1 MSTSLQIPPARQIG
15 AYAPQPFDQ
24 FDERPRDE
32 FSSFWGVLRRR
43 RRTLLA
49 LFVSFFVVVMLVT
62 LLAPKTYVTTTK
74 LIAGDVNAAGNYGS
88 TNVNSGLPVL
98 NALMGQA
105 NGRSPETYV
114 ELMQETPIA
123 QRVISDLGLKTS
135 PSKLLSAIKA
145 KPVTNTSV
153 IELDV
158 SWKDAHTSAAIANDF
173 ASVFVNR
180 ERELISGQADA
191 ALGFLAS
198 ALPKAEAAQGD
209 AETALAQYEATHPTA
224 YANSQDQQ
232 GTNSSTVASIA
243 TKIGQ
248 LQVDQGQAAATL
260 GEVTSQMGSMSA
272 IQNTGNQVAENPVAV
287 TLKQQLAT
295 VNVQL
300 ATALKQYTD
309 QHPTVIALKQQQQQ
323 LEQQI
328 ASLPPTV
335 IQVANTGPNPT
346 YQSLAQQA
354 AQLRAEITSDTA
366 QLASLKSQQ
375 TNLMAALPL
384 QSQRLNDLQN
394 KAKLAAEVTTA
405 LQQRFND
412 ATVAKASSISDVEI
426 TQPADPAQAAIRPDL
441 RINTVLGLVL
451 GIVFAI
457 GGVFAIEF
465 FDNTYKDE
473 RDVTHDLPLPVL
485 ASIPN
490 LSMTNGKQ
498 TALPWLRALTVDSFL
513 QIVTALHYSSD
524 KPLRSLAVASPLP
537 GDGKSTLCL
546 NLAAALGE
554 MTPNVLLID
563 ADLRRPTLH
572 TALGIENTSGLS
584 DVLIGARNV
593 FSEIRATKY
602 AGLDL
607 LPAGPKVPTPLK
619 LLQSEGFEKMIEAL
633 LERYQMI
640 IFDTPPVLSVFD
652 CALVSAKVDGTVMVL
667 SAGRTDSRSTKR
679 ALKRLTAVGN
689 PNLLGVILNR
699 APAEAKDYAYYRTSQ
714 PTMMLDAAEPT
725 SGEPASGEPT

>member
-1 MSTSLQIPPARQIG
+1 MSTSLQIPPVRQIG
-15 AYAPQPFDQ
+15 PFTPPAYGPYDEHPQ
-24 FDERPRDE
+24 DEVG
-32 FSSFWGVLRRR
+32 SFWDVLRRR
-43 RRTLLA
+43 KRTFFTISVA
-49 LFVSFFVVVMLVT
+49 FFVLVALVT
-62 LLAPKTYVTTTK
+62 FVVPKSYVTTAK
-74 LIAGDVNAAGNYGS
+74 LIAGNTGS
-88 TNVNSGLPVL
+88 TPDYSTTVNSGLPVL

-123 QRVISDLGLKTS
+123 THVIRDLNLKVS
-135 PSKLLSAIKA
+135 PDKLLSSIKA
-145 KPVTNTSV
+145 KPVTNTSI
-153 IELDV
+153 IELSV
-158 SWKDAHTSAAIANDF
+158 SWKSADTSAAIANDF
-173 ASVFVNR
+173 ATVFVNR

-198 ALPKAEAAQGD
+198 ALPKAQSAQSA
-209 AETALAQYEATHPTA
+209 AETALAQYEAAHPTA

-232 GTNSSTVASIA
+232 GQQASSVANIA

-248 LQVDQGQAAATL
+248 LQVDQGQASATL
-260 GEVTSQMGSMSA
+260 AEVTGQMQSMSP
-272 IQNTGNQVAENPVAV
+272 IQGTGNQVAENPVVV

-309 QHPTVIALKQQQQQ
+309 QHPAVVALRQQQQQ
-323 LEQQI
+323 LQQEI

-335 IQVANTGPNPT
+335 VQVASTGPNPT
-346 YQSLAQQA
+346 YQSLEQQS
-354 AQLRAEITSDTA
+354 AQLRAQITSDAA
-366 QLASLKSQQ
+366 QLQSLKSQQ
-375 TNLMAALPL
+375 SKLMSALPL
-384 QSQRLNDLQN
+384 QSQQLSDLQN
-394 KAKLAAEVTTA
+394 KAKLAQEVMLA

-426 TQPADPAQAAIRPDL
+426 TQPADPTQAKKRPDWKVNL
-441 RINTVLGLVL
+441 PLGLVL
-451 GIVFAI
+451 GLLLAL
-457 GGVFAIEF
+457 GGVFVIEY

-473 RDVTHDLPLPVL
+473 RDVARELTLPVL
-485 ASIPN
+485 ASIPS
-490 LSMTNGKQ
+490 LATTNGHRI
-498 TALPWLRALTVDSFL
+498 ALPWLRSLTVDSFL
-513 QIVTALHYSSD
+513 QIITALHYSSD

-572 TALGIENTSGLS
+572 TALGLDNESGLS

-593 FSEIRATKY
+593 FAEVRATKY

-607 LPAGPKVPTPLK
+607 LPAGPAVPTPLK
-619 LLQSEGFEKMIEAL
+619 LLQSETFDKMVEAL
-633 LERYQMI
+633 KERYKMI
-640 IFDTPPVLSVFD
+640 IFDTPPVVSVFD
-652 CALVSAKVDGTVMVL
+652 CALISAKVDGTVLVV
-667 SAGRTDSRSTKR
+667 SAGTTDSRSTKR
-679 ALKRLTAVGN
+679 AIKRLMSVGN

-699 APAEAKDYAYYRTSQ
+699 ATPNAKDYAYYRASK
-714 PTMMLDAAEPT
+714 PTMMID
-725 SGEPASGEPT
+725 SGDQA